1 MGRGSYA
8 MNAKLNSGYA
18 LASPGSFIL
27 NQIYS
32 TRANQSETFYQ
43 ILGNKSFEKRVYL
56 FQKYGSG
63 SYGACR

>member
-1 MGRGSYA
+1 MGSSYA
-8 MNAKLNSGYA
+8 MNAKLTNGYA

-27 NQIYS
+27 SQIYR
-32 TRANQSETFYQ
+32 TRANQNEIYYK

-56 FQKYGSG
+56 FQKYGTG